1 MRCYRFFLNTSL
13 LLPCLLV
20 ATLSTPVPSNASSNA
35 SSNESHLKALY
46 INYWAASSKKYKNNL
61 FKLIDATSINAVVID
76 IKNEFGELAY
86 ISDINLAHD
95 IGAHRKAFIKDHTLF
110 LEPFKKRKLYT
121 IARLSIFKD
130 NLLAKQRPEWA
141 VKDSENELWND
152 SQGLAWTDPF
162 VDEVQEYNLQIAM
175 DVMNMGFDEVH
186 FDYIR
191 FPGVNGLH
199 FIEKN
204 TLRNRVDAISIFLER
219 NRAQMQASTV
229 KVSVATYGYS
239 CWNNNDTY
247 IGHQV
252 KELAGIV
259 DYLSPMLY
267 PSSFQLGIPGYRNP
281 VNNPYE
287 IVLYTLKRCA
297 KSSGYPPE
305 KFRPWLQA
313 FKDYGFDRR
322 VFGVHEIKQQI
333 KAAVDSQASGWMLWN
348 PASHYPIREVFE
360 TDQKTQSRITSP

>member
-1 MRCYRFFLNTSL
+1 MRCYRFFLNMSL
-13 LLPCLLV
+13 LLPCLLAAV
-20 ATLSTPVPSNASSNA
+20 LSTSASSIA
-35 SSNESHLKALY
+35 SSNESHLQALY
-46 INYWAASSKKYKNNL
+46 INYWAASSKKYKKNL
-61 FKLIDATSINAVVID
+61 FKLIDATSVNAVVID

-86 ISDINLAHD
+86 ISDINLARS
-95 IGAHRKAFIKDHTLF
+95 IGAHRKAFIKDHTSF
-110 LEPFKKRKLYT
+110 LAPFKERNLYT

-130 NLLAKQRPEWA
+130 HLLAKQRPEWA
-141 VKDSENELWND
+141 VKSGEKEIWHD

-162 VDEVQEYNLQIAM
+162 VDEVQEYNLQIAL

-204 TLRNRVDAISIFLER
+204 TLQNRVDAISIFLET
-219 NRAQMQASTV
+219 NRAQMQSNLV
-229 KVSVATYGYS
+229 KVSVATFGYS
-239 CWNNNDTY
+239 CWNSNDTY

-267 PSSFQLGIPGYRNP
+267 PSSFQRGIPGYRNP
-281 VNNPYE
+281 VKTPYE

-297 KSSGYPPE
+297 KNSGYPPE

-322 VFGVHEIKQQI
+322 VFGTHEIKQQI
-333 KAAVDSQASGWMLWN
+333 RATVDSNASGWMLWN
-348 PASHYPIREVFE
+348 PASHYPIRDVFK
-360 TDQKTQSRITSP
+360 TD